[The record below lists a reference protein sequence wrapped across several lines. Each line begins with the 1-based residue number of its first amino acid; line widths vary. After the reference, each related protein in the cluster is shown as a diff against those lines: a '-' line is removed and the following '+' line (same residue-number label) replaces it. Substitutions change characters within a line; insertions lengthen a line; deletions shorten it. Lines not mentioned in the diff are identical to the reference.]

1 MINPGALMKYIRKLD
16 ARLAGLEK
24 VLTVLLFSVLVLSI
38 VFNIISRNLFQVSLD
53 SILEFSPA
61 LVLWLALIGSS
72 LALKEQRHIK
82 LEIFMNIASLH
93 LRKAAHAVTS
103 VFGMVVMGI
112 LSVAAIEFVKNE
124 VAIFGIKGWLSVIFP
139 VFFTAAFLRFFIRLV
154 DSPKDMAD
162 PK

>member
-16 ARLAGLEK
+16 ARLAGMERILA
-24 VLTVLLFSVLVLSI
+24 VLLFSVLALSI
-38 VFNIISRNLFQVSLD
+38 VINIISRNLFQVSID
-53 SILEFSPA
+53 SVLEFSPA

-82 LEIFMNIASLH
+82 LEIFMKIASPR
-93 LRKAAHAVTS
+93 LRAAAHAVTS

-124 VAIFGIKGWLSVIFP
+124 VAIFGIKGWPSIIFP
-139 VFFTAAFLRFFIRLV
+139 VFFTAAFLRFFIQLV
-154 DSPKDMAD
+154 DSPKDMAES
-162 PK
+162 K